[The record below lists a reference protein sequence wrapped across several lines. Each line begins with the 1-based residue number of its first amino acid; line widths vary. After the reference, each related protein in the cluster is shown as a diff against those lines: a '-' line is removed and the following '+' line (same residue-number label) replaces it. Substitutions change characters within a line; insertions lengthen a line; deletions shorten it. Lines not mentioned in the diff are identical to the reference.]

1 MPGSLGAPEIIAIL
15 VVALIVLGPKR
26 LPEAGRQV
34 GKAVAEMRRWSQ
46 GFQSEVRSVLDT
58 DPVPDTKPS
67 PSAPSTS
74 SAPAPSTPPAT
85 STSVE
90 SSTPPA
96 TSTPPADPPTS

>member
-74 SAPAPSTPPAT
+74 SAPAT